1 MEHKKLDQLR
11 SVADV
16 QATEAVRVM
25 TRSERIQHWID
36 LLEREPSRRLHAIPE
51 IEYMLPSDR
60 PLARADDS
68 PLTVAYEDPL
78 FRAQGLAS
86 DKLGDA
92 MDFFELTENE
102 AHHAFCSC
110 LGGHM
115 MDSSAFARR
124 LRDATLG
131 RSRIVS
137 GAWILGAFALCL
149 PGLLYLVE

>member
-16 QATEAVRVM
+16 QAPDAVRTMSRV
-25 TRSERIQHWID
+25 ERIQRWID
-36 LLEREPSRRLHAIPE
+36 LLEREPARRLHAIPE
-51 IEYMLPSDR
+51 IEYMLPADR

-68 PLTVAYEDPL
+68 PLTIAYEDPV
-78 FRAQGLAS
+78 FRAQGLLS
-86 DKLGDA
+86 DRLGDA
-92 MDFFELTENE
+92 MGFFELTENE

-131 RSRIVS
+131 RARIVS
-137 GAWILGAFALCL
+137 GAWILGGLALCL
-149 PGLLYLVE
+149 PGLLYLAE

>member
-16 QATEAVRVM
+16 QATGAVRVM

-68 PLTVAYEDPL
+68 PLTIAYEDPL

-86 DKLGDA
+86 DKLA
-92 MDFFELTENE
+92 ELTENE